1 MVYYKINKYKKL
13 GSDIMKIE
21 KLSENQIRCT
31 LNKADL
37 ASRQLKISELAYG
50 SDKAKD
56 LFRDMMQQAS
66 YELGFEAEDIPLM
79 IEAIPVSTDSIVLII
94 TKVEDP
100 EELDTR
106 FSKFAPS
113 ISGDEDDTDAE
124 DVYDETDYD
133 FEYDDEDSLALSE
146 EKKEEDPSGA
156 DDVISLFNKVKDY
169 LNKTVDEPE
178 SSNTPDGSNFI
189 PFNKSLKDSGKDRH
203 DSPDS
208 GTASSKTGTA
218 STDSNDTSSSADDAN
233 VNVTRIFTFDRLNTV
248 NNAAKIINHMYKGDS
263 SLYKDNDSNIYYLII
278 RKSSAT
284 PAIFN
289 KVCNILSEYGSKQH
303 FTYASQSYIEE
314 HYEKLID
321 GNAIQI
327 LGGL

>member
-1 MVYYKINKYKKL
+1 
-13 GSDIMKIE
+13 MKIE

-31 LNKADL
+31 LNKSDL
-37 ASRQLKISELAYG
+37 AARQLKISELAYG
-50 SDKAKD
+50 SEKAKK
-56 LFRDMMQQAS
+56 LFQDMMQQAS
-66 YELGFEAEDIPLM
+66 YEFGFEAEDIPLM

-113 ISGDEDDTDAE
+113 ISGDEDDDTDTE
-124 DVYDETDYD
+124 DSYDETDYE
-133 FEYDDEDSLALSE
+133 FEYDDDSLVQSE
-146 EKKEEDPSGA
+146 EKKDDELSGA

-169 LNKTVDEPE
+169 LNRTVDEPE
-178 SSNTPDGSNFI
+178 SSNPADKSNFI
-189 PFNKSLKDSGKDRH
+189 PFNKSLKDTDQISKDENNSG
-203 DSPDS
+203 
-208 GTASSKTGTA
+208 ASINKT
-218 STDSNDTSSSADDAN
+218 TSSAAADNDISSVDDPN
-233 VNVTRIFTFDRLNTV
+233 FNVTRIFTFDRLNTV

-278 RKSSAT
+278 RKSNST